1 MARPIYPRPRQ
12 RYTLRLEP
20 SVVAWLDGEPGD
32 LSSKVARAIEHYAI
46 ARKVAKEVLLRP
58 ATQENQQ

>member
-1 MARPIYPRPRQ
+1 MGRKPYPRPRV

-32 LSSKVARAIEHYAI
+32 LSSKVTRAIEHYAI
-46 ARKVAKEVLLRP
+46 ATKVSKEVLLRAP
-58 ATQENQQ
+58 SPSGK

>member
-1 MARPIYPRPRQ
+1 MGRPIYPRPRV

-46 ARKVAKEVLLRP
+46 AMKVAKEVLLRP
-58 ATQENQQ
+58 TNQENQQ